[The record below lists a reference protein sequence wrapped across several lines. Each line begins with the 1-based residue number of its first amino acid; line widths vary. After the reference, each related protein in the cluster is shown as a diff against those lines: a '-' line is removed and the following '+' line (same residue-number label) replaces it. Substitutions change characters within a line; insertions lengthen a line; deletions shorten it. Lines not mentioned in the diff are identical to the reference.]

1 MSKKMLTLE
10 KLIDQI
16 QCIKSEAC
24 LTRLQELE
32 EDLLE
37 IERKEIMEAL
47 KAEKRQKSTV
57 VPEESKIDCEEP
69 PAKVKTPVKE

>member
-1 MSKKMLTLE
+1 
-10 KLIDQI
+10 
-16 QCIKSEAC
+16 
-24 LTRLQELE
+24 
-32 EDLLE
+32 
-37 IERKEIMEAL
+37 MEAL